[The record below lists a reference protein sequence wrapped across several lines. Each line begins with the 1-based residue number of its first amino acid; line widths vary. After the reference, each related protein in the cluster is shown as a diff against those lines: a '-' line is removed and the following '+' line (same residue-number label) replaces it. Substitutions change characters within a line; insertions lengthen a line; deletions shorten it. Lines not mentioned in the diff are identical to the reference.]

1 MAMTGTPFLHSARVE
16 PLVEPNQV
24 WCTEA
29 FARELERVGSIYR
42 TVDLGENTPDS
53 LLTRK
58 TEAGF
63 SVGKEGQ
70 NAMELR
76 LFRILRD

>member
-1 MAMTGTPFLHSARVE
+1 MTGTPFLHSARVE

-29 FARELERVGSIYR
+29 FAGELARAGSIYR
-42 TVDLGENTPDS
+42 TLDLAEATPDR
-53 LLTRK
+53 LVPRK
-58 TEAGF
+58 TGDAF

-70 NAMELR
+70 NALELR